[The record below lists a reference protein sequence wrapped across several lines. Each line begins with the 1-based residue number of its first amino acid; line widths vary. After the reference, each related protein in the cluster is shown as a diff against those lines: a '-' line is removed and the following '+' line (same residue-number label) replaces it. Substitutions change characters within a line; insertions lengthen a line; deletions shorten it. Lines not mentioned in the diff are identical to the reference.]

1 MTTRKRNTK
10 ATEAKPAEAKAA
22 EPTPNPQA
30 APAQGEATPNTD
42 AATAKDGPTQDAQQ
56 DTPPAA
62 GKEATGTK
70 DGATEPKAGKGEI
83 PALFVR
89 TKRRFKSRRRAGHR
103 FDRNRHGIALEALS
117 AEEIAA
123 LKADPALEVQECTFP
138 AEPDE
143 PETT

>member
-1 MTTRKRNTK
+1 MTTRKRTPK
-10 ATEAKPAEAKAA
+10 ATEAKPAEAKAS

-30 APAQGEATPNTD
+30 APAQGETTPNTD
-42 AATAKDGPTQDAQQ
+42 AATAKDGPSQEKPQEP
-56 DTPPAA
+56 TPNPQGNA
-62 GKEATGTK
+62 
-70 DGATEPKAGKGEI
+70 KAGKGEI

-103 FDRNRHGIALEALS
+103 FDRNGHGIALAALS

-143 PETT
+143 AEQ

>member
-10 ATEAKPAEAKAA
+10 PAEAKAS
-22 EPTPNPQA
+22 ESTPNTQA
-30 APAQGEATPNTD
+30 APAQGEAVPNTD
-42 AATAKDGPTQDAQQ
+42 AATATDGPTQDAQQ

-70 DGATEPKAGKGEI
+70 DGATNAKAANGEI

-103 FDRNRHGIALEALS
+103 FDRNGHGIALEALS
-117 AEEIAA
+117 AEEVAA
-123 LKADPALEVQECTFP
+123 LKADPALEVEECTFP

>member
-1 MTTRKRNTK
+1 MAARKPRTPKATQAK
-10 ATEAKPAEAKAA
+10 ATEPS
-22 EPTPNPQA
+22 PSTQA
-30 APAQGEATPNTD
+30 APAQGEAAPNTD

-70 DGATEPKAGKGEI
+70 DGATEPKASKGEI
-83 PALFVR
+83 PAVFVR

-103 FDRNRHGIALEALS
+103 FDRNGHGIAMEALS

-123 LKADPALEVQECTFP
+123 LKSDPALEVEECTFP